1 MSFTEIESRKAR
13 KDFPSLQRM
22 QNGAPLAYFDGP
34 AGSQVPN
41 RVIDSIS
48 NYYRTCNANSH
59 GEFITSKETDA
70 VINDCRKAVA
80 QFLGASSSREISVGQ
95 NMTTLNFSLSHA
107 LARKMKPGDEIVI
120 TQLDHEAN
128 RGPWLNLAEKGL
140 VIKEVKLNRDGC
152 LDYADFESKISK
164 RTKIVAIGYAS
175 NALGTVNDITL
186 ARALSKS
193 AGACL
198 VVDAVHYAPHFPIDV
213 TAIDTDFLLCSAYKF
228 YGPHVGILYSRP
240 GLLAQLKTDVLRT
253 QTQEPP
259 YLIETGTPNHAAL
272 AGVKA
277 AIEYIASW
285 GTGTTFRQKI
295 VSAMQ
300 GFSQYE
306 HELGS
311 YYYENVRKIKGVTVW
326 GPDFSDKN
334 RAPTIS
340 ITIKNVNSKEAA
352 QKLGKRGILVWN
364 GDFYAVKAVEVYG
377 LVEQGGL
384 IRAGMLMY
392 NTREEVDRLVEGVG
406 ETADENR

>member
-1 MSFTEIESRKAR
+1 MSFTQIECQNARKA
-13 KDFPSLQRM
+13 FPILQRM
-22 QNGAPLAYFDGP
+22 FNGAPLAFFDGP
-34 AGSQVPN
+34 AGSQVPES
-41 RVIDSIS
+41 VITAMS

-59 GEFITSKETDA
+59 GEFVTSMETDA
-70 VINDCRKAVA
+70 VINGCRQAVA
-80 QFLGASSSREISVGQ
+80 NFLGAQSIREISFGQ

-128 RGPWLNLAEKGL
+128 RGPWLNLAEKGM
-140 VIKEVKLNRDGC
+140 VIKEVKLNRDGR
-152 LDYADFESKISK
+152 LDYNDFESKITK

-175 NALGTVNDITL
+175 NALGTVNDIKL

-193 AGACL
+193 AGAFL
-198 VVDAVHYAPHFPIDV
+198 VIDAVHYAPHFPIDV

-240 GLLAQLKTDVLRT
+240 GLLAELKTDVLRT
-253 QTQEPP
+253 QMQEPP
-259 YLIETGTPNHAAL
+259 YLIETGTLNHAAL

-277 AIEYIASW
+277 AVDFIASW
-285 GTGTTFRQKI
+285 GTGTTLRQKI

-300 GFSQYE
+300 QIGEHE
-306 HELGS
+306 HELGKL
-311 YYYENVRKIKGVTVW
+311 YYENVRSINGVTVW

-340 ITIKNVNSKEAA
+340 ITIKNITATEAA
-352 QKLGKRGILVWN
+352 KKLGERGILVWN
-364 GDFYAVKAVEVYG
+364 GDFYAVKAVEVFG

-384 IRAGMLMY
+384 IRTGMLMY
-392 NTREEVDRLVEGVG
+392 NTKEEVERLIAGVE
-406 ETADENR
+406 EISK